1 MPITPSDTR
10 EDRPKKM
17 KHLILVGACYV
28 DTILT

>member
-1 MPITPSDTR
+1 MPTIPSYTR
-10 EDRPKKM
+10 EHRPKKM

>member
-1 MPITPSDTR
+1 MLTTPSDTM
-10 EDRPKKM
+10 EDKPKKM

>member
-1 MPITPSDTR
+1 MPTAPSDTR
-10 EDRPKKM
+10 EDKPNKM